1 MPLIADNVPVR
12 LECVLNA
19 VQSVKM
25 VSMVC
30 PSKTISA
37 VWDVSVTSVEQLV
50 VHLAPLV
57 TRTTVNVSAKI
68 MSLDESVMKLNRATV
83 CPACSSINLRQKTL
97 TWRMASVFDMDLTN
111 TSSMITLSADML
123 NYPIFR

>member
-12 LECVLNA
+12 LESVPNV

-57 TRTTVNVSAKI
+57 IRTTVNVSAKI
-68 MSLDESVMKLNRATV
+68 MSLDESVMKLNKATV
-83 CPACSSINLRQKTL
+83 YPACSSISSKQKTL
-97 TWRMASVFDMDLTN
+97 TWKMVSEFDMDLTS
-111 TSSMITLSADML
+111 TSSMITFCADML
-123 NYPIFR
+123 NYPIFM